1 MTPLSDCRREEM
13 AQAKAGDT
21 VRVHYEGQLSDG
33 TIFDSS
39 LEREP
44 IEFILGQDTV
54 IPGFEQAVI
63 GMEVGESKDVSIPPE
78 EGFGEYSEDLVV
90 NIEKTILPPDINPE
104 LGMQLEVSSE
114 EEEEEEEE
122 TPRVFTIADIA
133 EDSITLDGNHPLAG
147 AEIAFKIELL
157 EIL

>member
-1 MTPLSDCRREEM
+1 M

-90 NIEKTILPPDINPE
+90 NIEKSMLPPDINPE
-104 LGMQLEVSSE
+104 LGMQLEVSPE
-114 EEEEEEEE
+114 EVSSEEE
-122 TPRVFTIADIA
+122 TPRIFTIADIA

>member
-1 MTPLSDCRREEM
+1 MTPLSDYRREKM
-13 AQAKAGDT
+13 AQAKAGDK
-21 VRVHYEGQLSDG
+21 VRVHYKGQLSDG
-33 TIFDSS
+33 TIFESS

-54 IPGFEQAVI
+54 IPGFEDAVI
-63 GMEVGESKDVSIPPE
+63 GMEAGESKDVSIPPE

-90 NIEKTILPPDINPE
+90 NIEKTILPPEINPE
-104 LGMQLEVSSE
+104 LGMQLEVSS
-114 EEEEEEEE
+114 EEE

-147 AEIAFKIELL
+147 KEIAFKITLL

>member
-1 MTPLSDCRREEM
+1 M
-13 AQAKAGDT
+13 AQAKAGDK

-44 IEFILGQDTV
+44 IEFILGQDAV

-63 GMEVGESKDVSIPPE
+63 GMEAGESKNVSIPPE
-78 EGFGEYSEDLVV
+78 GGFGEYSEDLVV
-90 NIEKTILPPDINPE
+90 NIEKSILPPDINPE
-104 LGMQLEVSSE
+104 LGLQLEVSSE
-114 EEEEEEEE
+114 EEEAS
-122 TPRVFTIADIA
+122 RVFTIADIA
-133 EDSITLDGNHPLAG
+133 EDLITLDGNHPLAG
-147 AEIAFKIELL
+147 KEIAFKIKLL

>member
-1 MTPLSDCRREEM
+1 M

-114 EEEEEEEE
+114 EEEE

>member
-1 MTPLSDCRREEM
+1 M

-78 EGFGEYSEDLVV
+78 DGFGEYSEDLVV
-90 NIEKTILPPDINPE
+90 NIEKSILPPDINPE

-114 EEEEEEEE
+114 EEDEE
-122 TPRVFTIADIA
+122 TLRVFTIAEIA
-133 EDSITLDGNHPLAG
+133 EDSVTLDGNHPLAG
-147 AEIAFKIELL
+147 EEIAFKIELL

>member
-1 MTPLSDCRREEM
+1 M

-63 GMEVGESKDVSIPPE
+63 GMEVGESKDISIPPE
-78 EGFGEYSEDLVV
+78 EGFGDYSEDLVV

-104 LGMQLEVSSE
+104 LGMQLEVSS
-114 EEEEEEEE
+114 EEE

>member
-1 MTPLSDCRREEM
+1 M
-13 AQAKAGDT
+13 AQAKAGDK

-63 GMEVGESKDVSIPPE
+63 GMEAGESKDVSIPPE

-90 NIEKTILPPDINPE
+90 NIEKSILPPDINPE

-114 EEEEEEEE
+114 EEEES
-122 TPRVFTIADIA
+122 PRVFTIAEIA
-133 EDSITLDGNHPLAG
+133 EDLITLDGNHPLAG
-147 AEIAFKIELL
+147 KEIAFKIELI

>member
-1 MTPLSDCRREEM
+1 M
-13 AQAKAGDT
+13 AQAKAGDK
-21 VRVHYEGQLSDG
+21 VRVHYEGQLTDG

-39 LEREP
+39 LKREP

-63 GMEVGESKDVSIPPE
+63 GMEAGESKDVSIPPE
-78 EGFGEYSEDLVV
+78 DGFGEYSEDLVV
-90 NIEKTILPPDINPE
+90 NIEKNILPPDINPE

-114 EEEEEEEE
+114 EE
-122 TPRVFTIADIA
+122 TPRVFTIAEIA
-133 EDSITLDGNHPLAG
+133 EDSVTLDGNHPLAG
-147 AEIAFKIELL
+147 KEIAFKIELL

>member
-1 MTPLSDCRREEM
+1 MT
-13 AQAKAGDT
+13 QAKSGDK

-63 GMEVGESKDVSIPPE
+63 GMKAGESKDVSIPPE
-78 EGFGEYSEDLVV
+78 EGFGEYSEELVV
-90 NIEKTILPPDINPE
+90 NIEKTILPPEINPE

-114 EEEEEEEE
+114 EE
-122 TPRVFTIADIA
+122 TPRVFSIADIA

-147 AEIAFKIELL
+147 KEIAFKITLL
-157 EIL
+157 EIV

>member
-1 MTPLSDCRREEM
+1 M

-78 EGFGEYSEDLVV
+78 DGFGEYSEELVV
-90 NIEKTILPPDINPE
+90 NIEKSMLPPDINPE

-114 EEEEEEEE
+114 EEDEK
-122 TPRVFTIADIA
+122 TPRVFTIAEIA
-133 EDSITLDGNHPLAG
+133 EDSVTLDGNHPLTG
-147 AEIAFKIELL
+147 EEIAFKIELL

>member
-1 MTPLSDCRREEM
+1 M
-13 AQAKAGDT
+13 AQAKAGDK
-21 VRVHYEGQLSDG
+21 VRVHYKGQLSDG

-54 IPGFEQAVI
+54 IPGFEDAVI
-63 GMEVGESKDVSIPPE
+63 GMEAGESKDVSIPPE

-90 NIEKTILPPDINPE
+90 NIEKTILPPEINPE
-104 LGMQLEVSSE
+104 LGMQLEVSS
-114 EEEEEEEE
+114 EEE

-147 AEIAFKIELL
+147 KEIAFKITLL

>member
-1 MTPLSDCRREEM
+1 M

-54 IPGFEQAVI
+54 IPGFEQAVL
-63 GMEVGESKDVSIPPE
+63 GMEAGESKDVSIPPE
-78 EGFGEYSEDLVV
+78 DGFGEYSEDLVV
-90 NIEKTILPPDINPE
+90 NIEKSMLPPDINPE

-114 EEEEEEEE
+114 EEGE

-133 EDSITLDGNHPLAG
+133 EDSVTLDGNHPLAG
-147 AEIAFKIELL
+147 KEIAFKIELL

>member
-1 MTPLSDCRREEM
+1 M

-78 EGFGEYSEDLVV
+78 DGFGEYSEDLVV
-90 NIEKTILPPDINPE
+90 NIEKSILPPDINPE

-114 EEEEEEEE
+114 KEEEE

-147 AEIAFKIELL
+147 KEIAFKITLL

>member
-1 MTPLSDCRREEM
+1 MTPLSDYRREKM
-13 AQAKAGDT
+13 AQAKAGDK
-21 VRVHYEGQLSDG
+21 VRVHYKGQLSDG

-54 IPGFEQAVI
+54 IPGFEDAVI
-63 GMEVGESKDVSIPPE
+63 GMEAGESKDVSIPPE

-90 NIEKTILPPDINPE
+90 NIEKTILPPEINPE
-104 LGMQLEVSSE
+104 LGMQLEVSS
-114 EEEEEEEE
+114 EEE

-147 AEIAFKIELL
+147 KEIAFKITLL

>member
-1 MTPLSDCRREEM
+1 M

-63 GMEVGESKDVSIPPE
+63 GMEVGESKDISIPPE
-78 EGFGEYSEDLVV
+78 EGFGDYSEDLVV

-114 EEEEEEEE
+114 EEEE
-122 TPRVFTIADIA
+122 TSRVFTIADIA
-133 EDSITLDGNHPLAG
+133 KDSITLDGNHPLAG

>member
-1 MTPLSDCRREEM
+1 M
-13 AQAKAGDT
+13 ARAKAGDT

-78 EGFGEYSEDLVV
+78 EGFGDYSEDLVV

-104 LGMQLEVSSE
+104 LGMQLEVSS
-114 EEEEEEEE
+114 EEE

>member
-1 MTPLSDCRREEM
+1 M
-13 AQAKAGDT
+13 AQAKAGDK
-21 VRVHYEGQLSDG
+21 VRVHYKGQLSDG

-54 IPGFEQAVI
+54 IPGFEDAVI
-63 GMEVGESKDVSIPPE
+63 GMEAGESKDVSIPPE
-78 EGFGEYSEDLVV
+78 EGFGEYSKDLVV
-90 NIEKTILPPDINPE
+90 NIEKTILPPEINPE
-104 LGMQLEVSSE
+104 LGMQLEVSS
-114 EEEEEEEE
+114 EEE

-147 AEIAFKIELL
+147 KEIAFKITLL

>member
-1 MTPLSDCRREEM
+1 M
-13 AQAKAGDT
+13 AEAKAGDT

-54 IPGFEQAVI
+54 IPGFEQAVL
-63 GMEVGESKDVSIPPE
+63 GMEAGESKDVSVPPE
-78 EGFGEYSEDLVV
+78 DGFGEYSEDLVV
-90 NIEKTILPPDINPE
+90 NIEKSMLPPDINPE

-114 EEEEEEEE
+114 EEEE

-133 EDSITLDGNHPLAG
+133 EDSVTLDGNHPLAG
-147 AEIAFKIELL
+147 EEIAFKIELL

>member
-1 MTPLSDCRREEM
+1 M

-63 GMEVGESKDVSIPPE
+63 GMEAGQSKDVSIPPE

-122 TPRVFTIADIA
+122 ETPRVFTIADIA

>member
-1 MTPLSDCRREEM
+1 M

-63 GMEVGESKDVSIPPE
+63 GMEVGESKDISIPPE
-78 EGFGEYSEDLVV
+78 EGFGDYSEDLVV

-114 EEEEEEEE
+114 EEEE
-122 TPRVFTIADIA
+122 TSRVFTIADIA

>member
-1 MTPLSDCRREEM
+1 M

-78 EGFGEYSEDLVV
+78 DGFGEYGEDLVV
-90 NIEKTILPPDINPE
+90 NIEKSILPPDINPE

-114 EEEEEEEE
+114 EEDEK
-122 TPRVFTIADIA
+122 TPRVFTIAEIA
-133 EDSITLDGNHPLAG
+133 EDSVTLDGNHPLAG
-147 AEIAFKIELL
+147 EEIAFKIELL

>member
-1 MTPLSDCRREEM
+1 M

-63 GMEVGESKDVSIPPE
+63 GMEAGQSKDVSIPPE

-114 EEEEEEEE
+114 EEE
-122 TPRVFTIADIA
+122 TSRVFTIADIA

>member
-1 MTPLSDCRREEM
+1 M
-13 AQAKAGDT
+13 AQAKAGDK

-54 IPGFEQAVI
+54 IPGFEQAVL
-63 GMEVGESKDVSIPPE
+63 GMEAGESKDVSVPPE
-78 EGFGEYSEDLVV
+78 DGFGEYSEDLVV
-90 NIEKTILPPDINPE
+90 NIEKSMLPPDINPE

-114 EEEEEEEE
+114 EEEE

-133 EDSITLDGNHPLAG
+133 EDSVTLDGNHPLAG
-147 AEIAFKIELL
+147 EEIAFKIELL

>member
-1 MTPLSDCRREEM
+1 MT
-13 AQAKAGDT
+13 QAKAGDT

-39 LEREP
+39 LKREP

-63 GMEVGESKDVSIPPE
+63 GMEVGGSKDISIPPA
-78 EGFGEYSEDLVV
+78 EGFGEYSEDLLV

-104 LGMQLEVSSE
+104 LGMQLEVSSK
-114 EEEEEEEE
+114 EE
-122 TPRVFTIADIA
+122 TPRVFIIADIA
-133 EDSITLDGNHPLAG
+133 KDSITLDGNHPLAG
-147 AEIAFKIELL
+147 KEIAFKITLL

>member
-1 MTPLSDCRREEM
+1 M

-78 EGFGEYSEDLVV
+78 EGFGEYSEDFVV
-90 NIEKTILPPDINPE
+90 NIEKSMLPPDINPE
-104 LGMQLEVSSE
+104 LGMQLEVSPE
-114 EEEEEEEE
+114 EASSEEE

>member
-1 MTPLSDCRREEM
+1 M

-78 EGFGEYSEDLVV
+78 EGFGDYSEDLVV

-114 EEEEEEEE
+114 EEE
-122 TPRVFTIADIA
+122 TSRVFTIADIA

>member
-1 MTPLSDCRREEM
+1 M

-39 LEREP
+39 VEREP

-78 EGFGEYSEDLVV
+78 DGFGEYSEELVV
-90 NIEKTILPPDINPE
+90 NIEKSMLPPDINPE

-114 EEEEEEEE
+114 EEEEN
-122 TPRVFTIADIA
+122 PRVFTIAEIA
-133 EDSITLDGNHPLAG
+133 EDSVTLDGNHPLAG
-147 AEIAFKIELL
+147 EEIAFKIELL

>member
-1 MTPLSDCRREEM
+1 M

-54 IPGFEQAVI
+54 IPGFEQALI

-78 EGFGEYSEDLVV
+78 DGFGEYSEDLVV
-90 NIEKTILPPDINPE
+90 NIEKSILPPDINPE

-114 EEEEEEEE
+114 EE
-122 TPRVFTIADIA
+122 TPRVFTIAEIA
-133 EDSITLDGNHPLAG
+133 EDSVTLDGNHPLAG
-147 AEIAFKIELL
+147 KEIAFKIELNRNRL
-157 EIL
+157 F

>member
-1 MTPLSDCRREEM
+1 M
-13 AQAKAGDT
+13 AQAKAGDK

-39 LEREP
+39 PDREP

-63 GMEVGESKDVSIPPE
+63 GMEAGQSKDVSIPPE

-114 EEEEEEEE
+114 EE

>member
-1 MTPLSDCRREEM
+1 MNPLSDYRREEM
-13 AQAKAGDT
+13 AQAKAGDK

-54 IPGFEQAVI
+54 IPGFEDAVI
-63 GMEVGESKDVSIPPE
+63 GMEAGESKDVSIPPE

-90 NIEKTILPPDINPE
+90 DIEKTILPPEINPE

-114 EEEEEEEE
+114 EE
-122 TPRVFTIADIA
+122 TPRVFTIADIV

-147 AEIAFKIELL
+147 KEIAFKITLL

>member
-1 MTPLSDCRREEM
+1 M

-114 EEEEEEEE
+114 KEEEE

>member
-1 MTPLSDCRREEM
+1 M

-44 IEFILGQDTV
+44 IEFILGQDRV

-63 GMEVGESKDVSIPPE
+63 GMEVGGSKDISIPPA
-78 EGFGEYSEDLVV
+78 EGFGEYSEDLLV

-114 EEEEEEEE
+114 EE

-133 EDSITLDGNHPLAG
+133 KDSITLDGNHPLAG
-147 AEIAFKIELL
+147 KEIAFKITLL

>member
-1 MTPLSDCRREEM
+1 M

-21 VRVHYEGQLSDG
+21 VRVHYEGKLSDG

-39 LEREP
+39 LAREP
-44 IEFILGQDTV
+44 IEFTLGQDTV

-63 GMEVGESKDVSIPPE
+63 GMEAGESKDVSIPPE
-78 EGFGEYSEDLVV
+78 DGFGEYNEDLVV
-90 NIEKTILPPDINPE
+90 NIEKSILPPDINPQ
-104 LGMQLEVSSE
+104 LGMQLEVSS
-114 EEEEEEEE
+114 EEEEE

-147 AEIAFKIELL
+147 KEIAFKITLL
-157 EIL
+157 GIL

>member
-1 MTPLSDCRREEM
+1 M
-13 AQAKAGDT
+13 AQAKAGDK

-63 GMEVGESKDVSIPPE
+63 GMEAGQSKDVSIPPE

-114 EEEEEEEE
+114 EE

>member
-1 MTPLSDCRREEM
+1 M
-13 AQAKAGDT
+13 AQAKTGDT

-90 NIEKTILPPDINPE
+90 NIEKSMLPPDINPE
-104 LGMQLEVSSE
+104 LGMQLEVSPE
-114 EEEEEEEE
+114 EASSEEE

>member
-1 MTPLSDCRREEM
+1 M

-21 VRVHYEGQLSDG
+21 VRVHYEGKLSDG

-54 IPGFEQAVI
+54 IPGFEDAVI
-63 GMEVGESKDVSIPPE
+63 GMEAGESKDVSIPPE

-90 NIEKTILPPDINPE
+90 NIEKTILPPEINPE
-104 LGMQLEVSSE
+104 LGMQLEVSS
-114 EEEEEEEE
+114 EEE

-147 AEIAFKIELL
+147 KEIAFKITLL

>member
-1 MTPLSDCRREEM
+1 M
-13 AQAKAGDT
+13 AEAKAGDK
-21 VRVHYEGQLSDG
+21 VRVHYKGQLSDG

-54 IPGFEQAVI
+54 IPGFEDAVI
-63 GMEVGESKDVSIPPE
+63 GMEAGESKDVSIPPE

-90 NIEKTILPPDINPE
+90 NIEKTILPPEINPE
-104 LGMQLEVSSE
+104 LGMQLEVSS
-114 EEEEEEEE
+114 EEE

-147 AEIAFKIELL
+147 KEIAFKITLL

>member
-1 MTPLSDCRREEM
+1 M
-13 AQAKAGDT
+13 
-21 VRVHYEGQLSDG
+21 SDG
-33 TIFDSS
+33 TVFDSS

-63 GMEVGESKDVSIPPE
+63 GMEAGESKDVAIPPE
-78 EGFGEYSEDLVV
+78 DGFGEYSEDLVV
-90 NIEKTILPPDINPE
+90 NIEKSILPPDINPK

-114 EEEEEEEE
+114 EEEAS
-122 TPRVFTIADIA
+122 RVFTIADIA
-133 EDSITLDGNHPLAG
+133 EDLITLDGNHPLAG
-147 AEIAFKIELL
+147 KEIAFKIELL